1 MGRTHAHLGHALE
14 YLHHR
19 RERGLLRPE
28 GPLVVDGV
36 RAAEE
41 ILRDL
46 VRDRD
51 RIRDRIRVRE
61 WVAVRVRDRVSSA
74 ASASD

>member
-1 MGRTHAHLGHALE
+1 
-14 YLHHR
+14 LHHR

-46 VRDRD
+46 VR
-51 RIRDRIRVRE
+51 
-61 WVAVRVRDRVSSA
+61 VRVRVRVRV
-74 ASASD
+74 